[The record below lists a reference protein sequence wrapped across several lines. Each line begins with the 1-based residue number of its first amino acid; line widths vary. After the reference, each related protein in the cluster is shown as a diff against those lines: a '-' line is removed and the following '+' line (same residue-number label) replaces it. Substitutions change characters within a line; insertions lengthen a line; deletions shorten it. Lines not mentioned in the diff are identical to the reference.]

1 MGFLTIAL
9 RNVMRR
15 PLRSCLTL
23 FAVALAVGAVV
34 SLVGIANGFKATF
47 LDFYQGVGIDL
58 LVVRSGSARRL
69 TSTLD
74 ERLGDK
80 IAALPG
86 VAEVIP
92 GLADVVSFPDEG
104 LYVVAVSG
112 LVPETRVFESMDV
125 VEGRMLRVED
135 GRGLMLGA
143 TLADSLQKSVGDS
156 VEVVEDEEYEVVGI
170 FDGFNVLQNGSIVIS
185 IQELQ
190 RLMGREGQVSGFSI
204 VTEDASDDQLLDRI
218 AAQVQTMESGIS
230 VRRTREH
237 VESISEIQ
245 IAIAMAWLTSTV
257 AILIGSIGMLN
268 TMFMSVQERTV
279 EIGLLRAVGWSRLR
293 VISMILN
300 EAALLSVLGAIV
312 GTLGA
317 MLLVRCLT
325 VMPVVNGLIE
335 GRISAA
341 IVVQGLL
348 IALVVGFLGGLLPAV
363 RASRLSPSVALRR

>member
-156 VEVVEDEEYEVVGI
+156 VEVVEDEAYEVVGI